1 MKTDKLLILSTVTL
15 AACAV
20 NADKITTKPNVLII
34 YTDDMGLGD
43 LSIYNNGWAATPCI
57 DSLAKEGIIFENYYS
72 AAPVSSASR
81 TGLLTGQYPLQWGIN
96 TFLNDRKMNR
106 EAEQFDYLDS
116 SAPSMARMFKD
127 NGYYT
132 THIGKWH
139 LGGGRDV
146 DDAPSIK
153 EYGYDS
159 YLSTWE
165 SPDPDPVIT
174 SGDWIWKNEDSV
186 KRWNRTSYFVD
197 KVLLAFETKGD
208 KPVFVNFWPDDMHT
222 PWVQGFEVQDSPVT
236 WVQEDNFRAVL
247 ECYDREIGRLVDG
260 LKEMG
265 EFDNT
270 IIVFTS
276 DNGAEATTFS
286 QQRNIGKRGHKNS
299 LYEGGIAMPF
309 FVTWAN
315 EIQRGGVDSTSVV
328 TSMDLFLS
336 LGAMAGLEIP
346 AGYASSGEDMSKA
359 LLGEPTARTKDIMW
373 DFGRNEVYARPKL
386 AHNHSPHLAMRRGDW
401 KLLMNSDSTRIEL
414 YNIAHDPNE
423 NSDVAAE
430 RIDIVNQMTAP
441 LLQWWNTRKV
451 RKD

>member
-1 MKTDKLLILSTVTL
+1 MKTEKIVLLSTVAL
-15 AACAV
+15 AACGAEAEKV
-20 NADKITTKPNVLII
+20 AEKPNVLVI
-34 YTDDMGLGD
+34 YTDDMGMGD
-43 LSIYNNGWAATPCI
+43 LSVYNNGWTETPCI
-57 DSLAKEGIIFENYYS
+57 DSLAAEGIVFDNYYS

-81 TGLLTGQYPLQWGIN
+81 TGLLTGQFPLQWGIN
-96 TFLNDRKMNR
+96 TYLNHRKMNR
-106 EAEQFDYLDS
+106 ETEQFDFLDS

-165 SPDPDPVIT
+165 SPDPDPMIT
-174 SGDWIWKNEDSV
+174 SGDWIWKNADSV

-197 KVLLAFETKGD
+197 KVLTAFETRGD
-208 KPVFVNFWPDDMHT
+208 KPIFVNFWPDDMHT
-222 PWVQGFEVQDSPVT
+222 PWVQGVEVQDSSKT
-236 WVQEDNFRAVL
+236 WEREENFRAVL
-247 ECYDREIGRLVDG
+247 KCYDTEIGRLIAG

-265 EFDNT
+265 QFDNT

-276 DNGAEATTFS
+276 DNGAAPTFL
-286 QQRNIGKRGHKNS
+286 QERNVGKRGQKNS

-309 FVTWAN
+309 SVTWGDKI
-315 EIQRGGVDSTSVV
+315 EKGLRDSTSVV

-346 AGYASSGEDMSKA
+346 EGYVSSGEDMSKA
-359 LLGEPTARTKDIMW
+359 LLGEPTVRTKDIMW
-373 DFGRNEVYARPKL
+373 DFGRNKVFARPKL
-386 AHNHSPHLAMRRGDW
+386 ERNHSPHLAMRRGDW
-401 KLLMNSDSTRIEL
+401 KLLMNSDGTRVEL
-414 YNIAHDPNE
+414 YNIAQDPNE
-423 NSDVAAE
+423 NIDVAAE
-430 RIDIVNQMTAP
+430 HADIVNEMTAP
-441 LLQWWNTRKV
+441 LLKWWDTRKV
-451 RKD
+451 RK